1 MNMEA
6 KIANVALQIA
16 RNGTARGRCD
26 CWHRVGVLCCP
37 SSRGV
42 GGSGQGYNNLLDGG
56 GKRSKSQFDF
66 HHPRFQFHIAPW
78 ALRVPCLP
86 RYTFIRDLPACHGN
100 VYGSNQ
106 IYTIVN

>member
-1 MNMEA
+1 MVNMEA

-78 ALRVPCLP
+78 ARCVCPGILSSETSLHVMEMCMVQIK
-86 RYTFIRDLPACHGN
+86 YTRL
-100 VYGSNQ
+100 
-106 IYTIVN
+106 